1 MESLKLKTLHMLLYS
16 PDPSRLYEVNTNY
29 RQYWLLEVL
38 AISLES
44 NSVLQMQICPD
55 KFESY
60 Y

>member
-1 MESLKLKTLHMLLYS
+1 MLLYS